1 MSALKTANNAENRT
15 SLVFPSWDGAGF
27 PERLLQAKGGMSTL
41 AFAKK
46 CGISESSFRKY
57 LAGHSVPGADKLLEI
72 AQTAGVSLTWLA
84 TGEGRRDG
92 VEARLDVVALRSV
105 IAGVEAGLQ
114 EIGGTMAPEKKAEL
128 IALLYEMHCN
138 GESLSTKP
146 MLRLVQ
152 LASR

>member
-1 MSALKTANNAENRT
+1 MSALKTVNMAEKPT
-15 SLVFPSWDGAGF
+15 PSAFPSWDGAGF
-27 PERLLQAKGGMSTL
+27 PERLLEAKGGMSTL

-57 LAGHSVPGADKLLEI
+57 LTGGSVPGADKLLEM

-84 TGEGRRDG
+84 SGEGRRDG
-92 VEARLDVVALRSV
+92 VEERLDVATLRSV

-138 GESLSTKP
+138 GESISAKP